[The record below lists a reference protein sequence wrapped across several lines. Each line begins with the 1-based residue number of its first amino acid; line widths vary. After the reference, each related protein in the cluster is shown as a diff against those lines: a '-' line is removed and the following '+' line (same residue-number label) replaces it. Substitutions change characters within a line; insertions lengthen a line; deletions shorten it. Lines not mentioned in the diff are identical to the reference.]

1 MRILKFY
8 SPTCGPC
15 KVITER
21 LKEAKL
27 DYEDY
32 DVTNESNQFL
42 IDKYEIKSVPTLVLL
57 KGNIVK
63 KKTGIFSS
71 EELRKWADS

>member
-1 MRILKFY
+1 MRLLKFY

-15 KVITER
+15 KVITEK
-21 LKEAKL
+21 LKEANL

-42 IDKYEIKSVPTLVLL
+42 IDKYDIKTVPTLVLL

-63 KKTGIFSS
+63 KKTGIVSS
-71 EELRKWADS
+71 AELKNWVNS